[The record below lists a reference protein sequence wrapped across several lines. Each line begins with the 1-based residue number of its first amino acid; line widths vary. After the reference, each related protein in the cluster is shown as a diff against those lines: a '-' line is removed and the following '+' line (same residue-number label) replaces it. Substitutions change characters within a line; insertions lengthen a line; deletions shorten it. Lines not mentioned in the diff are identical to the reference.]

1 MIVRQS
7 DNSEYGARCGDSASL
22 CQTMGSCTAA
32 ERSSDAFGTLHLEHS
47 STVDRVADEL
57 RRAVFE
63 GELESGTPLREVAL
77 AESLGVSRP
86 TLREALALLV
96 AEGLATRE
104 PNRGVTVASPD
115 PESVRDVSRVRAVL
129 ETAGVRHW
137 PTAGE
142 EARDAVR
149 QALGAYESAVADGAS
164 YQELNQR
171 HLAIHLSL
179 VGLTES
185 PRLVAMAESRRRR
198 AAAGAGPDRP
208 GPSQRPR
215 PGRRAPPP
223 AGAAGVR
230 RRRRSGRGARPSTWR
245 APRTRSSSGSTST
258 EDVPTRRSRGGT
270 TAGSAAARWRAS
282 PTLAAMLAGEVRD
295 LAAVHSGR
303 RGRRHLALRR
313 DLLHRPHLGLG
324 RADAQGRPA
333 AGRLPDPRPGQH
345 ACEAGR

>member
-1 MIVRQS
+1 
-7 DNSEYGARCGDSASL
+7 
-22 CQTMGSCTAA
+22 MGPMPAA
-32 ERSSDAFGTLHLEHS
+32 EPPSDAFGSLHLEHS

-104 PNRGVTVASPD
+104 PNRGVSVARPD
-115 PESVRDVSRVRAVL
+115 PESVRDVSRVREVL

-137 PTAGE
+137 PTASE

-149 QALGAYESAVADGAS
+149 HALAAYESAVAEGAS

-185 PRLVAMAESRRRR
+185 PRLVAMAESVVAELRLALAQIDRVRRNARDQAGEHHR
-198 AAAGAGPDRP
+198 LLDLLETGAVDAAAAELAEHLSGA
-208 GPSQRPR
+208 
-215 PGRRAPPP
+215 
-223 AGAAGVR
+223 
-230 RRRRSGRGARPSTWR
+230 
-245 APRTRSSSGSTST
+245 
-258 EDVPTRRSRGGT
+258 EDAIIER
-270 TAGSAAARWRAS
+270 
-282 PTLAAMLAGEVRD
+282 LD
-295 LAAVHSGR
+295 LG
-303 RGRRHLALRR
+303 
-313 DLLHRPHLGLG
+313 
-324 RADAQGRPA
+324 
-333 AGRLPDPRPGQH
+333 
-345 ACEAGR
+345 

>member
-1 MIVRQS
+1 MARDAAAGKPVS
-7 DNSEYGARCGDSASL
+7 DNGGMSA
-22 CQTMGSCTAA
+22 G

-104 PNRGVTVASPD
+104 PNRGVTVSSPD
-115 PESVRDVSRVRAVL
+115 PDSVRDVSRVRSVL
-129 ETAGVRHW
+129 ETAGVQHW

-142 EARDAVR
+142 QARDAVR
-149 QALGAYESAVADGAS
+149 QALRAYESAVADGAS

-185 PRLVAMAESRRRR
+185 PRLVAMAESVVAELRLALAQIDRVRRNARDQAGEHHHLLELLEAGDVD
-198 AAAGAGPDRP
+198 AAVAELTEHLAGA
-208 GPSQRPR
+208 
-215 PGRRAPPP
+215 
-223 AGAAGVR
+223 
-230 RRRRSGRGARPSTWR
+230 
-245 APRTRSSSGSTST
+245 
-258 EDVPTRRSRGGT
+258 EDAIIER
-270 TAGSAAARWRAS
+270 
-282 PTLAAMLAGEVRD
+282 LD
-295 LAAVHSGR
+295 L
-303 RGRRHLALRR
+303 
-313 DLLHRPHLGLG
+313 D
-324 RADAQGRPA
+324 
-333 AGRLPDPRPGQH
+333 
-345 ACEAGR
+345 

>member
-1 MIVRQS
+1 MS
-7 DNSEYGARCGDSASL
+7 
-22 CQTMGSCTAA
+22 TA
-32 ERSSDAFGTLHLEHS
+32 ERPPDAFGTLHLEHS

-104 PNRGVTVASPD
+104 PNRGVSVASPD
-115 PESVRDVSRVRAVL
+115 PDSVRDVSRARAVL
-129 ETAGVRHW
+129 ETAGIQHW

-149 QALGAYESAVADGAS
+149 HALDAYERAVADNAP

-185 PRLVAMAESRRRR
+185 PRLVAMAEVDRVRRNARDQAGSHHHLLDLLESGDV
-198 AAAGAGPDRP
+198 AAAVAELGD
-208 GPSQRPR
+208 
-215 PGRRAPPP
+215 
-223 AGAAGVR
+223 
-230 RRRRSGRGARPSTWR
+230 
-245 APRTRSSSGSTST
+245 
-258 EDVPTRRSRGGT
+258 
-270 TAGSAAARWRAS
+270 
-282 PTLAAMLAGEVRD
+282 
-295 LAAVHSGR
+295 
-303 RGRRHLALRR
+303 
-313 DLLHRPHLGLG
+313 HLGG
-324 RADAQGRPA
+324 AETAIIE
-333 AGRLPDPRPGQH
+333 RLDL
-345 ACEAGR
+345 E